1 MSTSKIV
8 RPEWAFICALLL
20 LAACLRIIG
29 VDHGQPDPQY
39 DPSYAPYGLVN
50 PNIPIHPD
58 EFLFVTRPLEML
70 LTGKLNPKFFHNPSL
85 LINLNFVTYVLTNSG
100 AGLSLADRDPRV
112 VSGRS
117 FAPFPLYV
125 IGRVYSA
132 LGGLLAVAGAY
143 ALARRMAGRWAAA
156 GAGLLTAVSLP
167 LVQHAHYTTTSSL
180 AAGFSMVC
188 IFAAF
193 LSLEAQGRRQALLFI
208 AAGICSGLA
217 AGSRYNA
224 AAVSLV
230 VFFCGLLLA
239 YRHRTRR
246 TMIMVLAGWCA
257 FPLTFILTTPW
268 VIADTAFFFEEF
280 RFITAQYTAGE
291 GILFTTSGWHG
302 LLLELRYLALFG
314 VGAPATFAAGVG
326 VGACWRARDGDQA
339 RRNANRFIVSVLL
352 FVLSAY
358 ALVVL
363 RTPRPGLSDQM
374 LLPILPVI
382 TVFAGVGAAWLIAHF
397 PLHRVAAPVLIVML
411 ALLPLFFSLQVVSLL
426 AQRDTRYRMQ
436 AWVYAALPTG
446 AHIHLLGPYNI
457 PLDPAMFTVTQSFA
471 DQPMPSADRL
481 RVSGVEYVVLSD
493 AWYHDVLRSGAV
505 IPLDYQV
512 AIQDY
517 LIAVDRDWARIA
529 WIERPTVVGS
539 DWIIHSASYWHQPR
553 LTLYCL
559 TDAACAAVRWDA
571 VR

>member
-1 MSTSKIV
+1 MSSAKIV
-8 RPEWAFICALLL
+8 RPEWAFVCALLL
-20 LAACLRIIG
+20 IAACLRLVG

-39 DPSYAPYGLVN
+39 DPSFAPYGLVN
-50 PNIPIHPD
+50 PNLPVHPD
-58 EFLFVTRPLEML
+58 EFLFVTRPLAML

-85 LINLNFVTYVLTNSG
+85 LINLNFFTYLLTNSG
-100 AGLSLADRDPRV
+100 AGLSLAARDPQT

-132 LGGLLAVAGAY
+132 LGGLLAVAAAY

-156 GAGLLTAVSLP
+156 SAGLLTAAALP

-188 IFAAF
+188 VSAAF
-193 LSLEAQGRRQALLFI
+193 LSLESQGRKQVVLF
-208 AAGICSGLA
+208 AVAGVGAGLA

-224 AAVSLV
+224 AAMSLV
-230 VFFCGLLLA
+230 VFFCGLLLV
-239 YRHRTRR
+239 YRQRTRR
-246 TMIMVLAGWCA
+246 TVLVVLGGWFA
-257 FPLTFILTTPW
+257 FPLVFILTTPW
-268 VIADTAFFFEEF
+268 VIADTAFFIEEF

-314 VGAPATFAAGVG
+314 VGAPAAVAAVFGVG
-326 VGACWRARDGDQA
+326 VCLRAGGDDLA
-339 RRNANRFIVSVLL
+339 RGNANRVIVSVLL
-352 FVLSAY
+352 FVLIAY

-374 LLPILPVI
+374 LVPILPMTSVL
-382 TVFAGVGAAWLIAHF
+382 AGIGAAWAIARL
-397 PLHRVAAPVLIVML
+397 PLRRVFAPVLVV
-411 ALLPLFFSLQVVSLL
+411 ALLVLPLVFSLQVVSLL

-436 AWVYAALPTG
+436 TWLYSALPQG
-446 AHIHLLGPYNI
+446 AQIHLVGPYNI
-457 PLDPAMFTVTQSFA
+457 PLDPAVFRVTQSFA
-471 DQPMPSADRL
+471 DQPMPSPDAL
-481 RVSGVEYVVLSD
+481 RARGVQYLVLSD
-493 AWYHDVLRSGAV
+493 AWYHDVLRSGEV
-505 IPLDYQV
+505 IPADFQSV
-512 AIQDY
+512 ISDY
-517 LIAVDRDWARIA
+517 LTALNDDSPRIA
-529 WIERPTVVGS
+529 WIDRPALIGS
-539 DWIIHSASYWHQPR
+539 DWIMHSASYWHQPG

-559 TDAACAAVRWDA
+559 TDAACAAVRWGT